1 MCRRLKTE
9 LRDAIELVVFPGLAA
24 LLPWS
29 WCFAVFKRLA
39 RLRWLYAPQVEAA
52 LHQARRHGWAGE
64 DEAHWLWTRRLVT
77 LVDHADYYLVLT
89 RGDAW
94 FKRNF
99 TVQGD
104 WYASGQASLLLT
116 FHWGAGMWSL
126 HHAAAAGL
134 KVHSLVAALEGQHF
148 AGRGVLRRYA
158 VARTAMMSRISGPAT
173 LDVSTS
179 LRPVL
184 KALKAQEQVF
194 AVVDVPADQVS
205 ASQPIQLLGLQ
216 ARVPRALFRV
226 AVEQKVPVSVYLV
239 GLNLDDGKR
248 FLRIHQFGVYQD
260 VDALIRDVFL
270 VLEQAIRETPA
281 AWHFWGEAERFFE
294 PAGRSSPQAL

>member
-1 MCRRLKTE
+1 MWRRLKTE
-9 LRDAIELVVFPGLAA
+9 FRDGIELVLFPGLAA

-39 RLRWLYAPQVEAA
+39 RMRWLYAPQTEAA
-52 LHQARRHGWAGE
+52 LVQARRYGWAGD

-77 LVDHADYYLVLT
+77 LVDHADYYLVRT

-94 FKRNF
+94 FKRH
-99 TVQGD
+99 VVVRGA
-104 WYASGQASLLLT
+104 WYAAGQASLLLT

-134 KVHSLVAALEGQHF
+134 KVHSLVAALEGNHF
-148 AGRGVLRRYA
+148 VGRSVLRRYA
-158 VARTAMMSRISGPAT
+158 VARTAMMSRISGPST

-205 ASQPIQLLGLQ
+205 ASQQIQLLGLQ

-226 AVEQKVPVSVYLV
+226 AVEQKVPVTVYLV
-239 GLNLDDGKR
+239 GVNLDDGQR
-248 FLRIHQFGVYQD
+248 FLHIEQFGVRDD
-260 VDALIRDVFL
+260 VDALITDVFL

-281 AWHFWGEAERFFE
+281 AWHFWGEAERFFG
-294 PAGRSSPQAL
+294 PVGGPSGR

>member
-1 MCRRLKTE
+1 MWSRLKTE
-9 LRDAIELVVFPGLAA
+9 LRDAFELVLFPGLAA

-39 RLRWLYAPQVEAA
+39 RMRWLYAQQVEGA
-52 LHQARRHGWAGE
+52 LSQARRYGWAGE
-64 DEAHWLWTRRLVT
+64 NESHWLWTRRLVT

-94 FKRNF
+94 FRRHF
-99 TVQGD
+99 TVQGA
-104 WYASGQASLLLT
+104 WYPSGQASLLLT

-134 KVHSLVAALEGQHF
+134 KVHSLVAALDGKHF
-148 AGRGVLRRYA
+148 AGRWILRRYA
-158 VARTAMMSRISGPAT
+158 VARTAIMSRISGPAT
-173 LDVSTS
+173 LDVSNS

-205 ASQPIQLLGLQ
+205 ASQSIELLGLQ

-226 AVEQKVPVSVYLV
+226 AVDQKVPVSVYLV
-239 GLNLDDGKR
+239 GLNPEDGQR

-260 VDALIRDVFL
+260 VDTLIKDVFL

-281 AWHFWGEAERFFE
+281 AWHFWGEAERFFG
-294 PAGRSSPQAL
+294 PASGSDSQAR

>member
-1 MCRRLKTE
+1 MWGRFKAE
-9 LRDAIELVVFPGLAA
+9 LRDGIELVVFPGLAA
-24 LLPWS
+24 VLPWP

-39 RLRWLYAPQVEAA
+39 RMRWLYAQQVDAA
-52 LHQARRHGWAGE
+52 LHQARRHGWAGD
-64 DEAHWLWTRRLVT
+64 DEAHWASTRRLVT

-94 FKRNF
+94 FQRHVVV
-99 TVQGD
+99 TGG
-104 WYASGQASLLLT
+104 WYPSGQASLLLT

-134 KVHSLVAALEGQHF
+134 KVHSLVAALEGRHF
-148 AGRGVLRRYA
+148 VGRQILRRYA
-158 VARTAMMSRISGPAT
+158 VARTAMMSHISGPST

-184 KALKAQEQVF
+184 RALKAQEQVF

-205 ASQPIQLLGLQ
+205 ASQHIQLLGLQ

-226 AVEQKVPVSVYLV
+226 AVEQKVPVTVYLV
-239 GLNLDDGKR
+239 GLNLQNGQR
-248 FLRIHQFGVYQD
+248 FLRIQQFGVYQD
-260 VDALIRDVFL
+260 VDALIKDVFQ

-281 AWHFWGEAERFFE
+281 AWHFWSEAERFFE
-294 PAGRSSPQAL
+294 PTGNKGS

>member
-1 MCRRLKTE
+1 MWRRLKTE
-9 LRDAIELVVFPGLAA
+9 FRDGVELVLLPGLAA
-24 LLPWS
+24 VLPWS

-39 RLRWLYAPQVEAA
+39 RLRWLYAQQVDAA
-52 LHQARRHGWAGE
+52 LHQARRYGWAGD

-77 LVDHADYYLVLT
+77 LVDHADYYLVRT
-89 RGDAW
+89 RGDTW
-94 FKRNF
+94 FKLHF
-99 TVQGD
+99 VVSGA
-104 WYASGQASLLLT
+104 WYASGQASMLLT

-134 KVHSLVAALEGQHF
+134 KVHSLVAALDGQHF
-148 AGRGVLRRYA
+148 AGRRILHRYA
-158 VARTAMMSRISGPAT
+158 IARTAMMSHISGPST

-184 KALKAQEQVF
+184 KALKAKQQVF

-205 ASQPIQLLGLQ
+205 ASQQIQLLGLQ

-226 AVEQKVPVSVYLV
+226 AVEHQVPVSVYLV
-239 GLNLDDGKR
+239 GLNLENGQR
-248 FLRIHQFGVYQD
+248 FLRIQQFGIYAD
-260 VDALIRDVFL
+260 VDALIKDVFQ

-281 AWHFWGEAERFFE
+281 AWHFWGEAERFFG
-294 PAGRSSPQAL
+294 PTQGNSPQAL

>member
-1 MCRRLKTE
+1 MWRRLKTE
-9 LRDAIELVVFPGLAA
+9 LRDAMELVVFPGLAA

-39 RLRWLYAPQVEAA
+39 RMRWLYAQQVKGA
-52 LHQARRHGWAGE
+52 LHQARRYGWAG
-64 DEAHWLWTRRLVT
+64 DNEAHWLWTRRLVT
-77 LVDHADYYLVLT
+77 LVDHADYYLVRT

-99 TVQGD
+99 VVQGA

-148 AGRGVLRRYA
+148 AGRRVLRRYA
-158 VARTAMMSRISGPAT
+158 VARTAMMSHISGPAT

-184 KALKAQEQVF
+184 KALKAREQVF

-239 GLNLDDGKR
+239 GLNLENGQR
-248 FLRIHQFGVYQD
+248 FLRIQQFGVYQD

-294 PAGRSSPQAL
+294 PTGGSGPQAR